1 MARRCSSA
9 AGTVAVV
16 HCSRAVAVAS
26 IKVPLSCVYI
36 KTTNESFNLWD
47 SLKIKSV
54 KIISGSNPIHFM
66 TYIQQ
71 RNRRDVTRKLE
82 DENWVG
88 RPELEDDIEF
98 FYNKMFKSGGILATL
113 LSHIIKKGRVV

>member
-1 MARRCSSA
+1 
-9 AGTVAVV
+9 
-16 HCSRAVAVAS
+16 
-26 IKVPLSCVYI
+26 
-36 KTTNESFNLWD
+36 
-47 SLKIKSV
+47 
-54 KIISGSNPIHFM
+54 M

-98 FYNKMFKSGGILATL
+98 FFTTKCLKVGGFWPPY
-113 LSHIIKKGRVV
+113 

>member
-1 MARRCSSA
+1 VARRCSSA
-9 AGTVAVV
+9 VGTVAVVV

-26 IKVPLSCVYI
+26 IKVPLPCVYI
-36 KTTNESFNLWD
+36 KATNASFNLCD

-54 KIISGSNPIHFM
+54 KIISGSNPIHFR

-98 FYNKMFKSGGILATL
+98 FFTTKCLKVGGFWPPY
-113 LSHIIKKGRVV
+113 

>member
-1 MARRCSSA
+1 
-9 AGTVAVV
+9 
-16 HCSRAVAVAS
+16 
-26 IKVPLSCVYI
+26 
-36 KTTNESFNLWD
+36 
-47 SLKIKSV
+47 
-54 KIISGSNPIHFM
+54 M